1 MPNRDVNVESSLD
14 EILAKVQREFTE
26 EGKQAVQAVAE
37 RDGSAE
43 VVELNRP
50 GDARKREAADESVG
64 STISGSGA
72 ATALAELAAI
82 YRERRRA
89 SEFPMGGA
97 VGTLENV
104 VRGMLSPMLQAWLD
118 AKLPDMLERLV
129 RAELSRAIGGA
140 V

>member
-1 MPNRDVNVESSLD
+1 MPNRDVNVESSMD

-43 VVELNRP
+43 VVELNPP

-89 SEFPMGGA
+89 SEFPMGA
-97 VGTLENV
+97 AGTLENV